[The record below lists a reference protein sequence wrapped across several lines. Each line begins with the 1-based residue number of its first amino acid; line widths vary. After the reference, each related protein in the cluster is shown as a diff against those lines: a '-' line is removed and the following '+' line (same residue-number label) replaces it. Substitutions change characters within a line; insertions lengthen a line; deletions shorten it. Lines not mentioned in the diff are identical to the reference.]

1 MQLEAAGREVCR
13 RRLGL
18 VCWGWE
24 EGSQEEMKKMHL
36 QEAVKTS
43 RTHAHTRKSQTEME
57 RSLSLT
63 IHYLGELAKVTS
75 SL

>member
-18 VCWGWE
+18 VRWGWE
-24 EGSQEEMKKMHL
+24 EGSQEMKKMHL

-43 RTHAHTRKSQTEME
+43 RTHAHTRKSHTELE

-75 SL
+75 SP

>member
-1 MQLEAAGREVCR
+1 MW
-13 RRLGL
+13 
-18 VCWGWE
+18 WGWE

-43 RTHAHTRKSQTEME
+43 HTHAHTRKSQTELE

>member
-1 MQLEAAGREVCR
+1 MQLAAAGREVCR

-18 VCWGWE
+18 VQWEWE

-36 QEAVKTS
+36 QEAVETS
-43 RTHAHTRKSQTEME
+43 RTHAHTRKSQTELE

>member
-18 VCWGWE
+18 VQWEWE
-24 EGSQEEMKKMHL
+24 EGSQEVMKKMHL

-43 RTHAHTRKSQTEME
+43 RTHKKESENWGGVSV
-57 RSLSLT
+57 SLFT
-63 IHYLGELAKVTS
+63 TS
-75 SL
+75 VNLQK